1 LALLPEL
8 TIQLVLMRFGA
19 LMIVAAVQGFVV
31 AAVAVAL
38 GDPGPRYDAR
48 LSPSPFAHLD
58 LFGSL
63 AALVFGL
70 AWSKPV
76 AIDPALLR
84 GGRPALV
91 LPVLAAVAALVLVA
105 LALRLV
111 IPVAVTGLPY
121 AAGLATGAF
130 LRVAA
135 EVCLASALLALLPIP
150 PLTAGLLW
158 QAAGISPPPRAV
170 QALSALLLVATAFGL
185 LHRFVAAVAGLA

>member
-19 LMIVAAVQGFVV
+19 LLIVAAVQGFTV
-31 AAVAVAL
+31 AAAAVAL
-38 GDPGPRYDAR
+38 GDAGPRYDAR
-48 LSPSPFAHLD
+48 LTPSPFGHLD

-70 AWSKPV
+70 AWSRPV

-84 GGRPALV
+84 GGRPALA
-91 LPVLAAVAALVLVA
+91 LPVLAAVAALVLFA
-105 LALRLV
+105 IALRFA

-135 EVCLASALLALLPIP
+135 EVCLASALLALLPVP

-158 QAAGISPPPRAV
+158 QAAGIRLPARAV
-170 QALSALLLVATAFGL
+170 HALSALLLVAASFGL
-185 LHRFVAAVAGLA
+185 LQGFVALLAGLA